1 MILFF
6 GPPGSGKS
14 VQGELLVER
23 NGWQWLSTG
32 KLFRSSTNPEIHKRL
47 ATGELIDDEL
57 TNKVLDEAL
66 GRIHNK
72 TMVILDGYPR
82 NIEQAQ
88 WLIDHLPKHGREIDC
103 VIEFTVPEEELI
115 RRLSDRGRAEDV
127 RNIIERRLA
136 IYHEK
141 TTPVLD
147 FLRDQKITVQAV
159 DGDGPIEEVHERI
172 QSVAKACCIQG

>member
-14 VQGELLVER
+14 VQGELLVEH

-32 KLFRSSTNPEIHKRL
+32 KLFRESKNPEIHERL
-47 ATGELIDDEL
+47 ATGELIDDKL
-57 TNKVLDEAL
+57 TNTVLNEAL
-66 GRIHNK
+66 KAINNK

-82 NIEQAQ
+82 NIDQAK
-88 WLIDHLPKHGREIDC
+88 WLIEHLPNHGREIDC
-103 VIEFTVPEEELI
+103 VIEFAISEQELM
-115 RRLSDRGRAEDV
+115 RRLNDRGRAEDV
-127 RNIIERRLA
+127 REVIERRLA

-147 FLRDQKITVQAV
+147 FLKSQGITIQTVHAE
-159 DGDGPIEEVHERI
+159 GSIEQVHERI
-172 QSVAKACCIQG
+172 QTAAETCIQK

>member
-14 VQGELLVER
+14 VQGELLVEH

-32 KLFRSSTNPEIHKRL
+32 KLFRNSKDEEVRKRM
-47 ATGELIDDEL
+47 AAGELINDEL

-66 GRIHNK
+66 KNIDTK

-82 NIEQAQ
+82 NIDQAK
-88 WLIDHLPKHGREIDC
+88 WLIDHLPNHGREIDC
-103 VIEFTVPEEELI
+103 VIEFAVAEEELM
-115 RRLSDRGRAEDV
+115 RRLSDRGREEDV
-127 RNIIERRLA
+127 RDVIERRLA

-147 FLRDQKITVQAV
+147 YLQSQGVTIQTVNAE
-159 DGDGPIEEVHERI
+159 GSIEEVHERI
-172 QSVAKACCIQG
+172 QGAAAACIQK

>member
-14 VQGELLVER
+14 VQGELLVKR

-32 KLFRSSTNPEIHKRL
+32 QLFRESANPEVLKRL

-57 TNKVLDEAL
+57 TNQVLDDAL
-66 GRIHNK
+66 QKIADD
-72 TMVILDGYPR
+72 TTVILDGYPR
-82 NIEQAQ
+82 NIEQAK
-88 WLIDHLPKHGREIDC
+88 WLLKYVSDRPMSIDC
-103 VIEFTVPEEELI
+103 VVSFIVSEEELI

-127 RNIIERRLA
+127 REVIEKRLA

-147 FLRDQKITVQAV
+147 FLRDRGVVVQNI
-159 DGDGPIEEVHERI
+159 DGEGSVEEVHERI
-172 QSVAKACCIQG
+172 QEAVQACLQK

>member
-1 MILFF
+1 MVLFF

-32 KLFRSSTNPEIHKRL
+32 KLFRSSKDPEIHKRL

-66 GRIHNK
+66 KDIDSK

-82 NIEQAQ
+82 NIDQAK
-88 WLIDHLPKHGREIDC
+88 WLIEHLPNHGREIDC
-103 VIEFTVPEEELI
+103 VIEFVVPEEELM
-115 RRLSDRGRAEDV
+115 RRLSDRGREEDV
-127 RNIIERRLA
+127 REVIERRLA

-147 FLRDQKITVQAV
+147 YLKSQGIMTQTVNAE
-159 DGDGPIEEVHERI
+159 GSIEEVHERI
-172 QSVAKACCIQG
+172 QGIAVTCIQK

>member
-1 MILFF
+1 MVLFF

-32 KLFRSSTNPEIHKRL
+32 KLFRSSKNPEIHKRL

-66 GRIHNK
+66 KGIDK
-72 TMVILDGYPR
+72 DTVVVLDGYPR
-82 NIEQAQ
+82 NIDQAK
-88 WLIDHLPKHGREIDC
+88 WLIDHLPNHGREIDC
-103 VIEFTVPEEELI
+103 VIEFDVPEEELM

-127 RNIIERRLA
+127 RDVIERRLA
-136 IYHEK
+136 IYREK

-147 FLRDQKITVQAV
+147 FLQSQAV
-159 DGDGPIEEVHERI
+159 AIQTVNAEGSIEEVHERI
-172 QSVAKACCIQG
+172 QDAATACIQK

>member
-1 MILFF
+1 MVLFF

-32 KLFRSSTNPEIHKRL
+32 KLFRESKNPEIHERL

-66 GRIHNK
+66 KSIDSK
-72 TMVILDGYPR
+72 TIIVLDGYPR
-82 NIEQAQ
+82 NIDQAK
-88 WLIDHLPKHGREIDC
+88 WLIEHLPNHSRGIDC
-103 VIEFTVPEEELI
+103 VIEFVVSEQELI
-115 RRLSDRGRAEDV
+115 RRLSNRGRAEDV
-127 RNIIERRLA
+127 REVIERRLA

-147 FLRDQKITVQAV
+147 FLKSEGIVTRTVDAEGSIGQ
-159 DGDGPIEEVHERI
+159 VHERI
-172 QSVAKACCIQG
+172 QGVAEACIQK

>member
-6 GPPGSGKS
+6 GAPGSGKS

-32 KLFRSSTNPEIHKRL
+32 KLFRSSQDPEVRKRM
-47 ATGELIDDEL
+47 AAGELIDDTL
-57 TNKVLDEAL
+57 TNKVLNDAL
-66 GRIHNK
+66 ANIGIE
-72 TMVILDGYPR
+72 TMVVLDGYPR
-82 NIEQAQ
+82 NIDQAQ
-88 WLIDHLPKHGREIDC
+88 WLIDHLPGHGREIDC
-103 VIEFTVPEEELI
+103 VIEFIVPEEELM

-127 RNIIERRLA
+127 REVIEKRLA

-147 FLRDQKITVQAV
+147 FLKAQGISIQTIDAHGTV
-159 DGDGPIEEVHERI
+159 EEVHQRI
-172 QSVAKACCIQG
+172 QGAVEACIQK